1 MAFAALS
8 HLSLI
13 VLAIYGF
20 SFTGWTGAVY
30 QILNHGVVDAALFL
44 LLGALEVRYA
54 TSEIGAY
61 GGVAARLPRT
71 ATFFVI
77 ASLAMIGLPMLGGFV
92 GEFMIL
98 SSTFTGVS
106 KGWAIAAAL
115 GVILGAAYMLSL
127 VQRIFYGPE
136 SAMTA
141 SKPANDVHFGE
152 LAVLAPLAV
161 LMLVMGLAPS
171 FWTNSI
177 QSGVHPPPLNGTT
190 PMPMSICRSV
200 ARGGAAVTPVPD
212 IYRIL
217 PEVILTVTGVAIMLL
232 EASMRPGWPRRP
244 LGWVAA
250 IGTTLALWASLW
262 QLSLPVG
269 TGFFGT
275 VETSPFTVF
284 FHVLICGIV
293 LVALLLS
300 LDTLPEDSHHQGEF
314 YALVVFGA
322 VGMCLLTG
330 AVELLLVFIALEIS
344 SIATYILAGY
354 RKETGR
360 GPEAAIKYFLL
371 GSFATGF
378 LLYGIALI
386 FGATGT
392 TQVYEI
398 ARLAP
403 TAENHSLVLAA
414 LGLMLVGILFKV
426 SAAPFHVWTP
436 DVYEGAPS
444 PVVALLSTAPKAAAF
459 ALLLRVVYE
468 MFPSLHSLWAPL
480 LWIVAVLSMT
490 LGNLAALRQQ
500 NVKRMLAYSSI
511 AHAGYLLAAFAGLGT
526 SGIAA
531 ASFYTAAYA
540 AMNVGIF
547 AVVTLVSGYDEKLPL
562 IDDFR
567 GLIYRAPLLG
577 SLLLFFLVSLVGIP
591 FTGGFFGKFY
601 SFSAAVNGGAVALAI
616 IGLLNSGLAAGYYL
630 HLALVSV
637 QREPSAER
645 QGAAAPQVGVAVGAA
660 LLLAVVATL
669 VLGIVPGEVLRAAQS
684 GAHTLQAPPVDNT
697 PSGDAVQP

>member
-1 MAFAALS
+1 
-8 HLSLI
+8 
-13 VLAIYGF
+13 
-20 SFTGWTGAVY
+20 
-30 QILNHGVVDAALFL
+30 
-44 LLGALEVRYA
+44 
-54 TSEIGAY
+54 
-61 GGVAARLPRT
+61 
-71 ATFFVI
+71 
-77 ASLAMIGLPMLGGFV
+77 
-92 GEFMIL
+92 
-98 SSTFTGVS
+98 
-106 KGWAIAAAL
+106 
-115 GVILGAAYMLSL
+115 
-127 VQRIFYGPE
+127 
-136 SAMTA
+136 
-141 SKPANDVHFGE
+141 
-152 LAVLAPLAV
+152 
-161 LMLVMGLAPS
+161 
-171 FWTNSI
+171 
-177 QSGVHPPPLNGTT
+177 
-190 PMPMSICRSV
+190 
-200 ARGGAAVTPVPD
+200 VTPVPD

-217 PEVILTVTGVAIMLL
+217 PEVILTVTGVIVMLID
-232 EASMRPGWPRRP
+232 ASLGHSFPRRP

-269 TGFFGT
+269 TGFYGT
-275 VETSPFTVF
+275 VETSPFTIF

-293 LVALLLS
+293 LVSLLLT

-330 AVELLLVFIALEIS
+330 AVELLVVFIALEIS
-344 SIATYILAGY
+344 SMSTYILAGY

-392 TQVYEI
+392 TQIYDV
-398 ARLAP
+398 ARIVP
-403 TAENHSLVLAA
+403 DVQNHAFVLVAM
-414 LGLMLVGILFKV
+414 GMMLVGILFKV

-459 ALLLRVVYE
+459 ALLLRILYE
-468 MFPSLHSLWAPL
+468 MLPSLREVWSPL

-490 LGNLAALRQQ
+490 IGNLAALRQQ

-511 AHAGYLLAAFAGLGT
+511 AHAGYLLAAFAGLGS

-531 ASFYTAAYA
+531 AAFYTAAYA
-540 AMNVGIF
+540 AMNVGVF
-547 AVVTLVSGYDEKLPL
+547 AVITLSSGYDDKLPN

-567 GLIYRAPLLG
+567 GLIYRSPLLG

-601 SFSAAVNGGAVALAI
+601 SFSAAIGGGAIALAI
-616 IGLLNSGLAAGYYL
+616 IGLLNSGVAAGYYL
-630 HLALVSV
+630 RLAF
-637 QREPSAER
+637 
-645 QGAAAPQVGVAVGAA
+645 AAAQKDPNADQSTAPTPQIGVAVGAA
-660 LLLAVVATL
+660 LLLATAATL
-669 VLGIVPGEVLRAAQS
+669 ILGIVPGATLHSAESA
-684 GAHTLQAPPVDNT
+684 AHTLRVPPPDGTQGANMPEPQT
-697 PSGDAVQP
+697 LPHP